1 MVNSRCDR
9 DHRRGSARGSAARSG
24 LPVSFNAPPATRR
37 ARSCVQEFRWLRR
50 NEATS
55 RRCMASPYDRRPPV
69 NNRKKQ
75 ARGGIVLVTTLLL
88 REIATRRLHHP
99 SIDIGPPSVFKTLL
113 LYIQK
118 GLSQITFRIFRS
130 ACTQHRPKRAARLSP
145 RLKSLTGSSVIS
157 SPLGEGICARSRKGT
172 IHPIVTMFIEL
183 NAGTGY

>member
-1 MVNSRCDR
+1 MVNSQVTGITGAGAPEDP
-9 DHRRGSARGSAARSG
+9 AARSG

-118 GLSQITFRIFRS
+118 GLSQ
-130 ACTQHRPKRAARLSP
+130 
-145 RLKSLTGSSVIS
+145 
-157 SPLGEGICARSRKGT
+157 
-172 IHPIVTMFIEL
+172 
-183 NAGTGY
+183 